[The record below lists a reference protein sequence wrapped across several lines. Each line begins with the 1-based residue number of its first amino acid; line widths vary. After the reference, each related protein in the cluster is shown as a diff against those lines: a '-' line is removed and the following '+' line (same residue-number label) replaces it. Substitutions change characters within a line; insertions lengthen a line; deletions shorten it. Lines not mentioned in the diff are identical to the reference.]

1 MVCDVGKFIEP
12 MPELTAIFLC
22 FESQALLLSLAQH
35 FLFLLSQ
42 LFLEFLSLNFAFL
55 FKPFL
60 DSNSGYFR
68 IFWTQIIFI
77 EFQ

>member
-1 MVCDVGKFIEP
+1 MVAGVGLFVEP
-12 MPELTAIFLC
+12 MPVLIAVFLC

-42 LFLEFLSLNFAFL
+42 LFLEFLFLNFAFL

-68 IFWTQIIFI
+68 IF
-77 EFQ
+77 